1 MNIPTPENGFGDSA
15 LPASIGLVFWYV
27 DDGFS
32 ISSKV
37 AAFYPQG
44 GEKYINKTQIQED
57 IQTASVRDGF
67 FFFVSPLQ
75 LFSQHQNKMR
85 KNQNLTNGIIISV
98 YQTTLSYSSGTDLN
112 TLKSY

>member
-1 MNIPTPENGFGDSA
+1 MNISTPENGFGDSA

-44 GEKYINKTQIQED
+44 GKKYINKTQIHED
-57 IQTASVRDGF
+57 IQTASVCDVF
-67 FFFVSPLQ
+67 FFRIAPTAF
-75 LFSQHQNKMR
+75 F
-85 KNQNLTNGIIISV
+85 
-98 YQTTLSYSSGTDLN
+98 TTP
-112 TLKSY
+112 K